1 MVTKYPVKIR
11 VTLEPV
17 GNPWVS
23 VDVDGRGRTQQLT
36 ETTEFDLEF
45 DSQDRCSL
53 KIEHSKKA
61 DNDPTTAVIIKQISF
76 FGITNPKF
84 IWAGIYYPDYPEYYA
99 DKTPALPGQGYLGW
113 NGVYR
118 LEFSVPVFTW
128 IHQVQNLGWL
138 YQ

>member
-23 VDVDGRGRTQQLT
+23 VDIDGRGRTQHLT

-45 DSQDRCSL
+45 DSHDRGSL

-84 IWAGIYYPDYPEYYA
+84 IWAGIYYPDYPEHY
-99 DKTPALPGQGYLGW
+99 ALPGQGYLGW
-113 NGVYR
+113 NGIYR

-128 IHQVQNLGWL
+128 IHQTLDMGWI
-138 YQ
+138 YG